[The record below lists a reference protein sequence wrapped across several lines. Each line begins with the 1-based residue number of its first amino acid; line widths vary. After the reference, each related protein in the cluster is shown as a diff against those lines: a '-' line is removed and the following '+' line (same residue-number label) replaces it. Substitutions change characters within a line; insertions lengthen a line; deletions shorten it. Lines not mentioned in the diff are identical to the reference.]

1 VKQETMT
8 DTDPIVIT
16 PSGEIDLASAP
27 QLRQSIKE
35 ALDSSRST
43 VLVVDLADVTFMD
56 SSGLTCLAFAHQQM
70 QERDGHVEVRRANP
84 SVRKLINVV
93 GMDQVVEVQD

>member
-1 VKQETMT
+1 MT

-27 QLRQSIKE
+27 ALRESITE
-35 ALDSSRST
+35 ALAESAST

-56 SSGLTCLAFAHQQM
+56 SSGLTCLAFAHQKM
-70 QERDGHVEVRRANP
+70 QERDGRVEVHNANS
-84 SVRKLINVV
+84 SVRKLITVV
-93 GMDQVVEVQD
+93 GMDQVVEVRE

>member
-1 VKQETMT
+1 MS

-27 QLRQSIKE
+27 ALREQITT
-35 ALDSSRST
+35 ALASSSST

-70 QERDGHVEVRRANP
+70 HQRDGRVEVRNVTS
-84 SVRKLINVV
+84 SVRKLITVV
-93 GMDQVVEVQD
+93 GMDQVVEVQE